1 MKISYHQSLK
11 LFAGAL
17 AIFLASF
24 YSSAVTLTDIY
35 DFSNPSSLNP
45 DKGTPTSENPI
56 DINNAI
62 FSERMTTIEFKNGG
76 ASNNPR
82 LEYTN
87 GKYSVR
93 IYSNNSLT
101 IKSGS
106 PQRKITK
113 ITFYK
118 YNNVNWTTN
127 DLKKFTCKHVNP
139 NGSGNVTVEPILE
152 ENQNQFS
159 YKLNISTCHVYFDDG
174 GSTTAPIN
182 TRISKIIVEYN
193 PHIDLTEIPEEDK
206 TDMSVAEPATEVSD
220 GGSYAL
226 VANGMFVANGK
237 INDKGHLATH
247 YIDTKSTVEIPKSY
261 MMTFE
266 ATDGGYYIKNSEGKY
281 LKVADDGTF
290 ELSDSDSDAEVW
302 LVENNSN
309 GEIVISQIPDS
320 KADGKSIIFSNLN
333 AGFGLYNEGIVNN
346 YLPVLYADNN
356 QTTSIFQP
364 EIAPDA
370 APAVYYNL
378 SGIQVDIS
386 NALPG
391 IYIRRQGSKTTK
403 EIIIR

>member
-45 DKGTPTSENPI
+45 DKGTPTQGNPIKIQNVIFNGAGTTLINTNDTKDPILAFVSNNNCLRIYSQNELLFDTGSAKSMITKIIFYKSGSNDNNDWTETDLTRFTWVLNNKSENP
-56 DINNAI
+56 
-62 FSERMTTIEFKNGG
+62 
-76 ASNNPR
+76 
-82 LEYTN
+82 
-87 GKYSVR
+87 
-93 IYSNNSLT
+93 
-101 IKSGS
+101 
-106 PQRKITK
+106 
-113 ITFYK
+113 
-118 YNNVNWTTN
+118 
-127 DLKKFTCKHVNP
+127 KF
-139 NGSGNVTVEPILE
+139 E
-152 ENQNQFS
+152 ESHNQFS
-159 YKLNISTCHVYFDDG
+159 FTPNNKSCKIYYDKNNTISPNNV
-174 GSTTAPIN
+174 
-182 TRISKIIVEYN
+182 RISKIIVEYN

-237 INDKGHLATH
+237 INDKGHLATN
-247 YIDTKSTVEIPKSY
+247 YIDTKPTVEIPKSY

-281 LKVADDGTF
+281 LKVTDDGTF

-302 LVENNSN
+302 LVGNNSN

-320 KADGKSIIFSNLN
+320 KTDGKSIIFSNIN
-333 AGFGLYNEGIVNN
+333 AGFGLYDDGIVNN